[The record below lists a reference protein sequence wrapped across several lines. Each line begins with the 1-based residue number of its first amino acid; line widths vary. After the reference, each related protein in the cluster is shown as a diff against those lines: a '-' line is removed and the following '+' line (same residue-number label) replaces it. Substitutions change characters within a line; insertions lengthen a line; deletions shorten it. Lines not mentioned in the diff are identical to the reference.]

1 MHGVGSQWVKRAFE
15 VSGHNPF
22 ISVLSQSEPDP
33 EFRTVDFPNP
43 EEKGVRKNK
52 FEFCCLTK
60 YAWLHCIVFIVDLSL
75 LLWVFLKFN

>member
-43 EEKGVRKNK
+43 EEKGVREITLNLFAKNV
-52 FEFCCLTK
+52 FEFIAL
-60 YAWLHCIVFIVDLSL
+60 
-75 LLWVFLKFN
+75 FLYSYTN